1 MKSVRTLRV
10 GLKKPAQPG
19 DREMN
24 INPAEQVFEEVLP
37 YLEILDAQISGVIQ
51 LLKDKGI
58 TTSEEFAQYV
68 ERADKGSNVREVGL
82 RVRMEYLFSSAAKRS
97 ASQ

>member
-1 MKSVRTLRV
+1 
-10 GLKKPAQPG
+10 
-19 DREMN
+19 MN
-24 INPAEQVFEEVLP
+24 VSPAEQVFEEILP
-37 YLEILDAQISGVIQ
+37 YLEVLDAQIGGLVQ

-58 TTSEEFAQYV
+58 ATTEEFGQYV
-68 ERADKGSNVREVGL
+68 QRADKASNVREVGL

>member
-1 MKSVRTLRV
+1 
-10 GLKKPAQPG
+10 
-19 DREMN
+19 MN
-24 INPAEQVFEEVLP
+24 ISPAEEVFEELLP
-37 YLEILDAQISGVIQ
+37 YLEILDAQISGVVQ

-58 TTSEEFAQYV
+58 TTGEEFAKYV

-97 ASQ
+97 GAQ